1 MSSIFE
7 TQRSVAL
14 YRSHSFLTS
23 TDISDFFI
31 AKCKHLLLT
40 QRHST
45 TCSHLVL
52 ASISTLWKP
61 LPFFVLL
68 PPLACLL
75 APLLL
80 IYFVPEMDP
89 TLKVVIPSSH
99 SSLRP
104 HLSSQPFC
112 MSAITSSTIIYQ
124 GCLQVYA
131 SFCSYRFQIL
141 VLGMAEYRKSMGSSY
156 VCICAR

>member
-7 TQRSVAL
+7 TQRSAAL
-14 YRSHSFLTS
+14 YRSRSFLTS

-40 QRHST
+40 RP
-45 TCSHLVL
+45 HLVL
-52 ASISTLWKP
+52 ASISTPWKP

-89 TLKVVIPSSH
+89 TLKVVIPSSR

-112 MSAITSSTIIYQ
+112 ISAITSSTIVYQ

-141 VLGMAEYRKSMGSSY
+141 VLAMAEYRKSMGSSY